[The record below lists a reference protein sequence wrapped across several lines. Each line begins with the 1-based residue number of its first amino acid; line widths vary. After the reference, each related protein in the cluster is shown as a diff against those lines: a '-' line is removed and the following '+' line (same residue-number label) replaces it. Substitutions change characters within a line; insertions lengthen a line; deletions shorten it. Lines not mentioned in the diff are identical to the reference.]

1 MIYMVD
7 SHIFASFII
16 QKKSS
21 SSGMHAGGP
30 RSREKFS
37 TNNSTGCDAG

>member
-1 MIYMVD
+1 MIYPVESM
-7 SHIFASFII
+7 IYASFIVA
-16 QKKSS
+16 QKKAKTD
-21 SSGMHAGGP
+21 GAHGP